1 MDPTL
6 RHFLRLSAELEPAC
20 ALDLMHAECLRGLAE
35 VWQAMQAR
43 GDLTPMHFPEALRLL
58 AEHVAEALAGAPTP
72 WSGLGSGLG
81 LTQTLILTLTLTL
94 AGATPPWQVRAR
106 LSRAGGFSDGM
117 RAHTAG

>member
-58 AEHVAEALAGAPTP
+58 AEHVAEALAGA
-72 WSGLGSGLG
+72 
-81 LTQTLILTLTLTL
+81 
-94 AGATPPWQVRAR
+94 TPPWQVRAR